1 MGRAVIG
8 RRLLELDPAAPPA
21 QAVALDDV
29 LAMAVG
35 AGRMPPTLRIW
46 RCGPAVVAPRRCL
59 RGPAHPGLAGW
70 PLCGRSSGGEAVVL
84 GPGVLC
90 VSLIL
95 PLVKGTPAL
104 EQAYRAWL
112 DGVCAGIQMACGV
125 PVSSGRVP
133 GAFCDGRYN
142 AVVEGR
148 KLGGTAQSRR
158 HGSVVVHGCL
168 LIDVDLAWY
177 CRTLDVV
184 AGRDCPAGAHGR
196 HIAALRQVAGRAIDL
211 RELADA
217 MTGGFAATG
226 LSSPGTGW
234 GLPRPDELDGARAL
248 WPNTRS
254 PDPAASREARP
265 TGRRHDV
272 AGVRGGSATPS

>member
-1 MGRAVIG
+1 VPPASPGDARKFVLG
-8 RRLLELDPAAPPA
+8 RRLLELDSAAPPA

-35 AGRMPPTLRIW
+35 AGSAPPTLRVW
-46 RCGPAVVAPRRCL
+46 QCGLALVAPRRCL
-59 RGPAHPGLAGW
+59 RGLPQGSISGW

-104 EQAYRAWL
+104 EQTYLLWL
-112 DGVCAGIQMACGV
+112 NGVCAGIQLGYGV

-142 AVVEGR
+142 AVVDGR

-168 LIDVDLAWY
+168 LIDVDLAVY
-177 CRTLDVV
+177 CRTLDVL
-184 AGRDCPAGAHGR
+184 AGRKCPTGADGR
-196 HIAALRQVAGRAIDL
+196 HIVALRQVAGRVINL
-211 RELADA
+211 LELADA
-217 MTGGFAATG
+217 ITEGFAATG
-226 LSSPGTGW
+226 FSSPETGW
-234 GLPRPDELDGARAL
+234 DLPRPDELDRARAL
-248 WPNTRS
+248 AGATS
-254 PDPAASREARP
+254 VGPAP
-265 TGRRHDV
+265 G
-272 AGVRGGSATPS
+272 